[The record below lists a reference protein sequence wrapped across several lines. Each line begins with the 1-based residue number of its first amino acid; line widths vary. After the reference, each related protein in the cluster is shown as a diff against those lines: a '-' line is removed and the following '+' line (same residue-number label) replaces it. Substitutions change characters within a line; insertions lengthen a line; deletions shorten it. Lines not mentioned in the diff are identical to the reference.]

1 LQRIADESYSQDKK
15 YERTDSM
22 TINNSVVKEG
32 FWASRCVRSVHCSA
46 GSDSKSV
53 GEGKQGDSSSPAFY
67 LTK

>member
-1 LQRIADESYSQDKK
+1 
-15 YERTDSM
+15 M

-46 GSDSKSV
+46 GSDSTSV